1 MLNMTYRVH
10 SNMPFSDRLANL
22 RKQRGLTQE
31 ALANLIEITKTQ
43 VYRYESGS
51 SQPTLDVI
59 KNIAIALSVTADEL
73 IFETDER
80 KPDDS
85 LSLLMEGVSR
95 LNPDEKHVIREIIEG
110 MLVKHQTK
118 QMIGNLSR

>member
-1 MLNMTYRVH
+1 MLNMTYKVFRT
-10 SNMPFSDRLANL
+10 MPFSDRLIAL

-31 ALANLIEITKTQ
+31 ALADLIEITKTQ
-43 VYRYESGS
+43 VYRYESGT

-59 KNIAIALSVTADEL
+59 KKIAIALSVTSDEL
-73 IFETDER
+73 IFEVDER

-85 LSLLMEGVSR
+85 LTLLLEGVNR
-95 LNPDEKHVIREIIEG
+95 LDSDEKHVIREMIEG

-118 QMIGNLSR
+118 QMVKSLAR

>member
-1 MLNMTYRVH
+1 MFDTTYKVYKD
-10 SNMPFSDRLANL
+10 MPFPVRLAHL

-31 ALANLIEITKTQ
+31 ALANLINITKTQ
-43 VYRYESGS
+43 VYRYESGT
-51 SQPTLDVI
+51 SQPTLEVI

-73 IFETDER
+73 IFEEYER

-85 LSLLMEGVSR
+85 LSLLMEGVSH

-118 QMIGNLSR
+118 QMIGQLSR